1 MAIRFE
7 EATYTETK
15 TGHRTVYVC
24 DSCGKE
30 VSGEVAHRRDI
41 MARGHE
47 IPDWFW
53 VSSVVSLPGE
63 DDTILCSLQCV
74 KEWALQPEAVPA

>member
-7 EATYTETK
+7 EGTYTETK

-30 VSGEVAHRRDI
+30 VKGDVYGPNQASATNEV
-41 MARGHE
+41 
-47 IPDWFW
+47 PDWFSIGGALLW
-53 VSSVVSLPGE
+53 RDENSAL
-63 DDTILCSLQCV
+63 LCSRQCV